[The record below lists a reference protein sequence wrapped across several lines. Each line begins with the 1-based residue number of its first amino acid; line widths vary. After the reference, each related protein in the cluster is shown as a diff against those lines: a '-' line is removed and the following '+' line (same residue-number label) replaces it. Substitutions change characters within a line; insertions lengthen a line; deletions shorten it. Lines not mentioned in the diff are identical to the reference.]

1 MMIDGSQIDH
11 GIASHARWK
20 YRLFD
25 AVKTGESEW
34 TVEQIRSHTN
44 CEFGRWLATLS
55 PDERQ
60 SEQCRAVVKMHQEFH
75 IAASGVLDLALRGQ
89 TEAAQ
94 AAIALNSPFS
104 LLSANLTAAMTAWK
118 ASLDKS

>member
-1 MMIDGSQIDH
+1 MIDGSQIDH

-25 AVKTGESEW
+25 AVKSGESEW
-34 TVEQIRSHTN
+34 TVGQIRSHTH

-60 SEQCRAVVKMHQEFH
+60 SEQCQAVMTLHQEFH
-75 IAASGVLDLALRGQ
+75 AAAAEVLDLALSKQ

-94 AAIALNSPFS
+94 AAIGLNSHFS
-104 LLSANLTAAMTAWK
+104 LVSANLTQAMTAWK
-118 ASLDKS
+118 GSLGKS

>member
-1 MMIDGSQIDH
+1 MIDSSHIDH

-34 TVEQIRSHTN
+34 SVEQIRSHNN
-44 CEFGRWLATLS
+44 CEFGRWLATL
-55 PDERQ
+55 PPGERQ
-60 SEQCRAVVKMHQEFH
+60 SEQCRAVVELHEEFH
-75 IAASGVLDLALRGQ
+75 VAASEVLDLALRKQ

-118 ASLDKS
+118 NSLGRS

>member
-34 TVEQIRSHTN
+34 TVEQISSHTN
-44 CEFGRWLATLS
+44 CEFGRWLASLS

-60 SEQCRAVVKMHQEFH
+60 SEKCRTVVTLHQEFH
-75 IAASGVLDLALRGQ
+75 AAASEVLDLALRKQ
-89 TEAAQ
+89 MEAAQ
-94 AAIALNSPFS
+94 SAIALNSPFS
-104 LLSANLTAAMTAWK
+104 LLSANLTAAMTAWRE
-118 ASLDKS
+118 SQSKS

>member
-1 MMIDGSQIDH
+1 MIDPGQIDH
-11 GIASHARWK
+11 GIAAHAKWK

-34 TVEQIRSHTN
+34 TVEQIRAYTT

-55 PDERQ
+55 SAEQQ
-60 SEQCRAVVKMHQEFH
+60 SEHCQTVVELHRQFH
-75 IAASGVLDLALRGQ
+75 TTAAEVLELALRKER
-89 TEAAQ
+89 EAAE

-118 ASLDKS
+118 ETLARG